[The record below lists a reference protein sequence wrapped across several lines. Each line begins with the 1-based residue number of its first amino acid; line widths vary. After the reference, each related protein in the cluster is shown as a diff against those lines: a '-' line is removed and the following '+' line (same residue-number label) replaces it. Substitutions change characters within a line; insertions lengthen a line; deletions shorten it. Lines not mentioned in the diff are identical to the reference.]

1 MARRRNTTPRFAIRI
16 NTDDQDL
23 LTLLKIYPVLPDKSA
38 EEINYVRVIDEEG
51 EDYLQ
56 PRENFIF
63 VDFPTAIERALLR
76 ASKQRSKN
84 GHYSCLKLTPYSLT
98 NLVEK
103 FFGIVP
109 FEPRGRF
116 KSAFVYIY

>member
-51 EDYLQ
+51 EDYL
-56 PRENFIF
+56 
-63 VDFPTAIERALLR
+63 
-76 ASKQRSKN
+76 
-84 GHYSCLKLTPYSLT
+84 
-98 NLVEK
+98 
-103 FFGIVP
+103 
-109 FEPRGRF
+109 
-116 KSAFVYIY
+116 